1 MDTNL
6 RRPTRQLD
14 NLEQDRV
21 LAAWEQRYASAAP
34 IKPAQLIAKDG
45 QTSGGHGFIT
55 SRELA
60 SGDKSTTDID
70 DLCRQAGTSP
80 QDRERAELMRNAMS
94 AGAIYGSIRE
104 DGLMA
109 DKRELAKARD
119 EYTQRFTALIEY
131 DQKHNHPVAQ
141 MDQPV
146 PQQYSERQVFDWM
159 HRDGRQPSADEAGW
173 CADVEAMGRLGPP
186 QPTPKPGPTVQD
198 LRQAQTQSQSQSQ
211 GAFVRDSQSL
221 SERLQQRRGMAA

>member
-1 MDTNL
+1 
-6 RRPTRQLD
+6 
-14 NLEQDRV
+14 
-21 LAAWEQRYASAAP
+21 
-34 IKPAQLIAKDG
+34 
-45 QTSGGHGFIT
+45 
-55 SRELA
+55 
-60 SGDKSTTDID
+60 
-70 DLCRQAGTSP
+70 
-80 QDRERAELMRNAMS
+80 
-94 AGAIYGSIRE
+94 
-104 DGLMA
+104 MA

-146 PQQYSERQVFDWM
+146 PKEYSERQVWDWL
-159 HRDGRQPSADEAGW
+159 HRDGRQPNTNEAGW

-198 LRQAQTQSQSQSQ
+198 LRQAQTQSQSQFQ